1 MSNVD
6 YWTEKIQRNVERDER
21 TRLELGRLGWTWRV
35 IWECETLFGVERISK
50 ELREGRNGITSNT
63 LTCALDVAGS
73 LTARNCQEPTSEA
86 KRVVVS

>member
-35 IWECETLFGVERISK
+35 IWECETLSGVQRISK
-50 ELREGRNGITSNT
+50 ELREGRNDFTSNT
-63 LTCALDVAGS
+63 VICALDVPGS
-73 LTARNCQEPTSEA
+73 LTARNCREPTNEA
-86 KRVVVS
+86 KRVMVS